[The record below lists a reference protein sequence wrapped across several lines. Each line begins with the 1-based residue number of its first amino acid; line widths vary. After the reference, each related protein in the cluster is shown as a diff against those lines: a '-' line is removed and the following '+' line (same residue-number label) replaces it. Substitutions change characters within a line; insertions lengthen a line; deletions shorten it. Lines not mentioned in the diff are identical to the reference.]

1 LAFIASRLARLFSM
15 HIHAQLEGNMRKFSF
30 ITVAVLLLALSTVPL
45 MAQDGNITD
54 VAAANPDFST
64 LISAVEAADPGVLE
78 ALSGPGPL
86 TVFAPT
92 NQAFANVASFLGIPL
107 EDLLADQDFITALLQ
122 YHVIQGNVFSSQL
135 IQDAT
140 IGETRLI
147 PTLIPN
153 ASIGVVVNEDQ
164 SVVLNGVVNVVQTDL
179 IATNGVIHV
188 IDNVLLHRIVTDLL
202 DEPTPPVVEPE
213 PEPDEAVD
221 IVFLRVAHLS
231 PDAPAVDVFVDGEV
245 ALAGLAFGEISD
257 WVTLPA
263 GSYEVAVAP
272 AGASIDDA
280 VIGPSEFGLI
290 DGWFTVAAVGSVEA
304 GTLSVVTVTG
314 DPEPAADEARVTV
327 LHAIEDAP
335 AVDVIT
341 MDIEVVIDDL
351 SYPDFETID
360 VPAGTYDLAVVPT
373 GEVEPVVIDL
383 SGTELE
389 AGSYYLVAAIGTL
402 EEPDAA
408 VSVTDA
414 DTLAALTAEV
424 DEPVVTDDIVI
435 MEGTIAEIVAESP
448 DFSLLLRAVQAAD
461 PAVMETLSGPGPV
474 TVFAP
479 TDQAF
484 RNLLSTLGMDLD
496 DALTFPDL
504 LTQILLY
511 HVVSGEVSA
520 DQVVDLDGTSVPTLL
535 ENNAFLVEIVDG
547 NVVLNRIVNV
557 TETDMVA
564 SNGLIHVVDN
574 VLLPQPVI
582 DQLDMLQGD

>member
-1 LAFIASRLARLFSM
+1 
-15 HIHAQLEGNMRKFSF
+15 MRKFSF
-30 ITVAVLLLALSTVPL
+30 VTAVILLLALSAVPV
-45 MAQDGNITD
+45 MAQDGDIVD

-64 LISAVEAADPGVLE
+64 LVAAVEAADPGVLE
-78 ALSGPGPL
+78 ALRGPGPL

-107 EDLLADQDFITALLQ
+107 EDLLADEDFISALLQ

-135 IQDAT
+135 IQDAV

-164 SVVLNGVVNVVQTDL
+164 SVVLNGVVNVTQADL

-202 DEPTPPVVEPE
+202 DEPAPAVVDPE
-213 PEPDEAVD
+213 PEEEVVD
-221 IVFLRVAHLS
+221 NVFLRVAHLS
-231 PDAPAVDVFVDGEV
+231 PDAPAVDVFVNGEV
-245 ALAGLAFGEISD
+245 ALAELTSGEISD
-257 WVTLPA
+257 WVTLPS
-263 GSYEVAVAP
+263 GMYDLAVAP
-272 AGASIDDA
+272 AGAGIDAA

-290 DGWFTVAAVGSVEA
+290 DGWFTVAAVGSAEE

-341 MDIEVVIDDL
+341 MDTEVVIEDL
-351 SYPDFETID
+351 SYPEFETIN
-360 VPAGTYDLAVVPT
+360 VPAGTYDLAVVPA
-373 GEVEPVVIDL
+373 GEIEPVVLDL
-383 SGTELE
+383 SDVELE
-389 AGSYYLVAAIGTL
+389 AGSYYLVAATGVL
-402 EEPDAA
+402 EDPG
-408 VSVTDA
+408 VVLTVTDA
-414 DTLAALTAEV
+414 DTLAALTAAA
-424 DEPVVTDDIVI
+424 DEPDVTEDIVI
-435 MEGTIAEIVAESP
+435 MEGTIAEVVAETP
-448 DFSLLLRAVQAAD
+448 DFSLLLAAVQAAD
-461 PAVMETLSGPGPV
+461 PAVLETLAGPSPV

-484 RNLLSTLGMDLD
+484 RNLLSTLGISLD
-496 DALTFPDL
+496 EALEMEDL

-511 HVVSGEVSA
+511 HVISGEVFA
-520 DQVVDLDGTSVPTLL
+520 DQVVELDGTSVPTLL
-535 ENNAFLVEIVDG
+535 GNNAFLVEIVDG
-547 NVVLNRIVNV
+547 NVVLNGIVNV
-557 TETDMVA
+557 TETDIAA
-564 SNGLIHVVDN
+564 SNGVIHVVDN

-582 DQLDMLQGD
+582 DQLATPSED